1 MADTHPGPEAPE
13 RPRPARSAAD
23 QAGAGQVRATADFHT
38 AVADVMVALA
48 LEVSTTLA
56 LEPALARVAA
66 EANRLLDARRTSIW
80 LHQRRARVLSLAA
93 SSDVASTQTAAVV
106 PSDDTSTPAARG
118 LRLQQAAF
126 DVEGSTIRCL
136 APLRGW
142 RRALGTLVVER
153 LAPGHQSEELDR
165 VQDLARQLSAALESL
180 QLLEDVLQQRQ
191 LLENTFDSIV
201 DLVAVLD
208 PAMRVVQANDALAA
222 RTGLSRPELL
232 DRPLEAIVGPEL
244 AAWAA
249 AQAGGE
255 DAATGVTRRIDDDRL
270 SGTFAVTMTP
280 LGRRGGRPAGRV
292 LVARDITD
300 AVRLEREREALRD
313 QLVQSERLASLG
325 QFVAG
330 IAHELNN
337 PLQGVLGHLEL
348 LIETEEAARPL
359 RRELRRIFHEADR
372 AAKIVRNLLVFSG
385 ARRMARKRVRMS
397 RLISRVLVSRTSAL
411 ETQGITVVRT
421 EAPDVPPVAGDPL
434 LLHQALLNIL
444 LNAEQAILATG
455 RPGQI
460 EIAVDAPP
468 GTDAVRV
475 TVRDTGDGIPTDVL
489 GRIFDPFFT
498 TKDVGQGT
506 GLGLALTYGIVQEHG
521 GGICAANAPEG
532 GAVFTLELPAA
543 E

>member
-1 MADTHPGPEAPE
+1 MTKSHPGPGAPE
-13 RPRPARSAAD
+13 RPRSPGGDAGETAPGWVPA
-23 QAGAGQVRATADFHT
+23 ADFHA

-56 LEPALARVAA
+56 LEPALATVATDV
-66 EANRLLDARRTSIW
+66 NRLLGAGRTSIW
-80 LHQRRARVLSLAA
+80 LHQRRARTLALAA
-93 SSDVASTQTAAVV
+93 SSDAAALAAAVV
-106 PSDDTSTPAARG
+106 VPSGDTSAPAARG

-126 DVEGSTIRCL
+126 EMEGATVRCL

-153 LAPGHQSEELDR
+153 PAPGHGRGELDQ
-165 VQDLARQLSAALESL
+165 VQDVARQLSAALENL
-180 QLLEDVLQQRQ
+180 QLLGDIVQQRQ
-191 LLENTFDSIV
+191 LLEHTFDSLV

-208 PAMRVVQANDALAA
+208 PGMRIVQANDALAA
-222 RTGLSRPELL
+222 RTGLLRHELI
-232 DRPLEAIVGPEL
+232 DRPIEAVVGSEL
-244 AAWAA
+244 AAWTA
-249 AQAGGE
+249 AQAAA
-255 DAATGVTRRIDDDRL
+255 DAAPAGVTRRIDDERL
-270 SGTFAVTMTP
+270 GGTFAVTMTP
-280 LGRRGGRPAGRV
+280 LDTRAGRPAGRV
-292 LVARDITD
+292 LVARDITE

-313 QLVQSERLASLG
+313 QLTQSERLASLG
-325 QFVAG
+325 HFVAG

-397 RLISRVLVSRTSAL
+397 RLISRVLVTRAATLA
-411 ETQGITVVRT
+411 TQGITVVRK
-421 EAPDVPPVAGDPL
+421 EAHEVPPVAGDPL
-434 LLHQALLNIL
+434 LLHQALLNVL

-455 RPGQI
+455 RSGLI
-460 EIAVDAPP
+460 EISVDAPP
-468 GTDAVRV
+468 GSGAVRV
-475 TVRDTGDGIPTDVL
+475 TVRDTGDGIPADVL

-498 TKDVGQGT
+498 TKDVGQGA

-521 GGICAANAPEG
+521 GAICAANGPDG